1 MLDEMTINDK
11 INVIADHYGFEKQ
24 SRQLSEECAEVIQ
37 AVNKYF
43 RYKEA
48 LKAPDDEILGT
59 TDICLL
65 IQNIAEEIADC
76 EIMLQQMKHL
86 LNINYGA
93 IEAIKEIKVN
103 RQIDRIEQEV

>member
-1 MLDEMTINDK
+1 MKEK
-11 INVIADHYGFEKQ
+11 IKQIADHYGFEKQ

-48 LKAPDDEILGT
+48 LKTPDDAIVGT
-59 TDICLL
+59 TDICIL

-76 EIMLQQMKHL
+76 EIMLEQMKHL
-86 LNINYGA
+86 LNINNGA

-103 RQIDRIEQEV
+103 RQLERIVSENQE